1 MKDLADQVFRHF
13 GLKAVVAIVIVGM
26 VIWALAHWS
35 AAPDRTVSVLW
46 GLVEYTKPSPQAE
59 SRQESIPTHTISPRK
74 ESVPTPKVSSHKES
88 DQITSLDGKRQGRV
102 EVIGHAYSK
111 ASWSAGSPELRKLR
125 GLRELSALESGKPLN
140 SMPMGTF
147 GFMSQQTLTM
157 TIPSLSMI
165 NGSDL
170 ASILP
175 MVRVQRFNSTSVMG
189 PSFEIHCNRQADR
202 FLLGFTTE
210 TRASAL
216 ISNSGIKE
224 VVLAAQPE
232 ADLMS
237 LILIE
242 VGLLRS
248 WSFRLMEGDPDEG
261 SFVMDIALW

>member
-1 MKDLADQVFRHF
+1 MKELADQVFQTW
-13 GLKAVVAIVIVGM
+13 GWKAVVAIMCAGFA
-26 VIWALAHWS
+26 IWVLAHWNS
-35 AAPDRTVSVLW
+35 APGTRVSVLW
-46 GLVEYTKPSPQAE
+46 GLVEYTKRSHQAE
-59 SRQESIPTHTISPRK
+59 GWQESIPTPTISLLK
-74 ESVPTPKVSSHKES
+74 ESVQTPKVSSHKES
-88 DQITSLDGKRQGRV
+88 DQITSLEGKRQGRV

-111 ASWSAGSPELRKLR
+111 ASWSAGSAELRKLR

-165 NGSDL
+165 NGPDL
-170 ASILP
+170 ASVLL

-210 TRASAL
+210 TTASAL

-232 ADLMS
+232 ADLTS